1 MRNRKFT
8 ARLGALALGAAV
20 LVAGALPPAAA
31 QTDHISRSLCVYDPI
46 GANGFIY
53 QSFQDYVLQARE
65 WGIKLDTRAYT
76 DEAVAASD
84 YTAGKCDMVA
94 MTGFRAIRFV
104 KFAGS
109 LDMAGGLQT
118 YAQEKTAIRVVS
130 SPKAGQYMAEDGHEV
145 VGVVPLGKTFLFSR
159 DKRYLE
165 SLDTL
170 AGKKIAVMSYDKQAS
185 TLANVAG
192 ASPVGASIASF
203 GPMFNNGSVD
213 LAYAPSFAYNALE
226 LYKGLQDNGG
236 IADFVLGMLSGQI
249 VAHQDRFPEGFG
261 QKSRSWVFNH
271 MYDSTMRRVRQADAE
286 IPDKY
291 WVPISGERDANYRE
305 MFRNTR
311 EKLWDQDWYSHR
323 MQHLLKKIRC
333 STNSGLAECSQDSEG
348 GPVN

>member
-1 MRNRKFT
+1 MTYRHPHLGR
-8 ARLGALALGAAV
+8 AVRLMLLIVGLS
-20 LVAGALPPAAA
+20 VAGLQPATA
-31 QTDHISRSLCVYDPI
+31 QAGQKTFCIYDPI

-53 QSFQDYVLQARE
+53 QSFQDYVIQARS
-65 WGIKLDTRAYT
+65 WGIKLAPQAYT

-84 YTAGKCDMVA
+84 FKAGKCDMVA
-94 MTGFRAIRFV
+94 ITGIRNIHFV

-118 YAQEKTAIRVVS
+118 YDQERTAIQVMS
-130 SPKAGQYMAEDGHEV
+130 SPKAAKYMSQDGFEV
-145 VGVVPLGKTFLFSR
+145 AGIVPLGKAFLFAR
-159 DKRYLE
+159 DRNTLD
-165 SLDTL
+165 SLDTI

-226 LYKGLQDNGG
+226 LYKGLGNNGG
-236 IADFVLGMLSGQI
+236 IADFVLGILSAQI
-249 VAHQDRFPEGFG
+249 VIHEDDFPSGFG
-261 QKSRSWVFNH
+261 QKSRSWVFDH
-271 MYDSTMRRVRQADAE
+271 MFDSTLARVKRADAD
-286 IPDKY
+286 IPKKY
-291 WVPISGERDANYRE
+291 WVHISGERDTNYRE

-311 EKLWDQDWYSHR
+311 EKLWDQNWYSHR
-323 MQHLLKKIRC
+323 TQHLLKKIRC
-333 STNSGLAECSQDSEG
+333 DSASGLSECSMSSEG

>member
-1 MRNRKFT
+1 MLTHKKLT
-8 ARLGALALGAAV
+8 SRLGTVALGAAV
-20 LVAGALPPAAA
+20 LLAGALQPAAA
-31 QTDHISRSLCVYDPI
+31 QTETRSLCVYDPI

-53 QSFQDYVLQARE
+53 QSFQDYVVQARS
-65 WGIKLDTRAYT
+65 WGIKLNTRAYT
-76 DEAVAASD
+76 DEAVAAND
-84 YTAGKCDMVA
+84 FKAGKCDMVGI
-94 MTGFRAIRFV
+94 TGIRAIHFV

-118 YAQEKTAIRVVS
+118 YDQEKTAVKVMS
-130 SPKAGQYMAEDGHEV
+130 SPKAAEYMEQDGNEV
-145 VGVVPLGKTFLFSR
+145 VGVVPLGKAFLFAR
-159 DKRYLE
+159 DKGNLE
-165 SLDTL
+165 SLDTI

-226 LYKGLQDNGG
+226 LYKGLGENGG
-236 IADFVLGMLSGQI
+236 IADFVLGMLSGQLI
-249 VAHQDRFPEGFG
+249 IHKDKFPDGFG
-261 QKSRSWVFNH
+261 QKSRSWVFSN
-271 MYDSTMRRVRQADAE
+271 MFDSTLRRVKSADQE

-291 WVPISGERDANYRE
+291 WVHISGDRDANYRE

-311 EKLWDQDWYSHR
+311 QELWDQNWYNHR

-333 STNSGLAECSQDSEG
+333 SSDSGLAECSQDSEG
-348 GPVN
+348 GAVN

>member
-1 MRNRKFT
+1 MFSRKMT
-8 ARLGALALGAAV
+8 SHLGALTLGAAV
-20 LVAGALPPAAA
+20 LIAGALQPAAA
-31 QTDHISRSLCVYDPI
+31 QNETRSLCVYDPI

-53 QSFQDYVLQARE
+53 QSFQDYVVQARS
-65 WGIKLDTRAYT
+65 WGIKLNTRAYT
-76 DEAVAASD
+76 DEAVAAND

-94 MTGFRAIRFV
+94 ITGIRAIHMV

-118 YAQEKTAIRVVS
+118 YDQEKTAIKVMS
-130 SPKAGQYMAEDGHEV
+130 SPKAAQYMEQDGNEV
-145 VGVVPLGKTFLFSR
+145 VGVVPLGKAFLFAR
-159 DKRYLE
+159 DKNNLE
-165 SLDTL
+165 SLDTI

-226 LYKGLQDNGG
+226 LYKGLGNDGG

-249 VAHQDRFPEGFG
+249 VAHKDRFPDGFG
-261 QKSRSWVFNH
+261 QKSRSWVFDS
-271 MYDSTMRRVRQADAE
+271 MYDSTIRRVKNADNE

-291 WVPISGERDANYRE
+291 WVHISGDRDANYRE

-311 EKLWDQDWYSHR
+311 QKLWDQNWYNHR

-333 STNSGLAECSQDSEG
+333 SSDSGLAECSQDSEG
-348 GPVN
+348 GAVN

>member
-1 MRNRKFT
+1 MLSRKISSYV
-8 ARLGALALGAAV
+8 GAVAVGAA
-20 LVAGALPPAAA
+20 ALLGSAMQPAAA
-31 QTDHISRSLCVYDPI
+31 QETRSLCIYDPI

-53 QSFQDYVLQARE
+53 QSFQDYVVQARE
-65 WGIKLDTRAYT
+65 WGIKFNTRAYT
-76 DEAVAASD
+76 DEAVAAND
-84 YTAGKCDMVA
+84 FKAGKCDMVGI
-94 MTGFRAIRFV
+94 TGVRAIHFV
-104 KFAGS
+104 QFAGS

-118 YAQEKTAIRVVS
+118 YEQEKTAIKVMS
-130 SPKAGQYMAEDGHEV
+130 SPKAADLMKEDDYEV
-145 VGVVPLGKTFLFSR
+145 VGVVPLGKAFLFAR
-159 DKRYLE
+159 DKAYLE
-165 SLDTL
+165 SLDTV

-226 LYKGLQDNGG
+226 LYKGLGEKGG
-236 IADFVLGMLSGQI
+236 IADFVLGMLSGQL
-249 VAHQDRFPEGFG
+249 VVHQDKFPDGFG
-261 QKSRSWVFNH
+261 QKSREWVFNN
-271 MYDSTMRRVRQADAE
+271 MYDSTLRRVESADSD

-291 WVPISGERDANYRE
+291 WVHISGERDKNYRE

-311 EKLWDQDWYSHR
+311 QELWDNGWYNHR

-333 STNSGLAECSQDSEG
+333 SSDSGLAECSQDSEG

>member
-1 MRNRKFT
+1 
-8 ARLGALALGAAV
+8 
-20 LVAGALPPAAA
+20 
-31 QTDHISRSLCVYDPI
+31 VYDPI

-76 DEAVAASD
+76 DEAVAAND

-94 MTGFRAIRFV
+94 ITGIRAIRFV

-118 YAQEKTAIRVVS
+118 YDQEKTAIQVVS
-130 SPKAGQYMAEDGHEV
+130 SPKAADLMHSDGHEV
-145 VGVVPLGKTFLFSR
+145 VGVVPLGKAFLFSR
-159 DKRYLE
+159 DKAYLE

-192 ASPVGASIASF
+192 SSPVGASIAPF

-226 LYKGLQDNGG
+226 LYKGLGEKGG

-249 VAHQDRFPEGFG
+249 VVHQDRFPDDFG
-261 QKSRSWVFNH
+261 QKSRSWVFDH
-271 MYDSTMRRVRQADAE
+271 MYDSTMRRVKNADDE
-286 IPDKY
+286 IPEKY
-291 WVPISGERDANYRE
+291 WVHISGERDTNYRE
-305 MFRNTR
+305 MFRKTR
-311 EKLWDQDWYSHR
+311 QNLWDQDWYSHK

-333 STNSGLAECSQDSEG
+333 STDGSLAECSLDSEG

>member
-1 MRNRKFT
+1 MAKTRLT
-8 ARLGALALGAAV
+8 STLGTLTLGALALLGS
-20 LVAGALPPAAA
+20 ALQPAAA
-31 QTDHISRSLCVYDPI
+31 QVESRTLCIYDPI

-53 QSFQDYVLQARE
+53 ESFQDYVVQARS

-76 DEAVAASD
+76 DEAVAAKD
-84 YTAGKCDMVA
+84 FKAGECDMAAV
-94 MTGFRAIRFV
+94 TGIRTIQFV

-118 YAQEKTAIRVVS
+118 YEQEKTAIEVMS
-130 SPKAGQYMAEDGHEV
+130 SPKAADYMKQDGYEV
-145 VGVVPLGKTFLFSR
+145 VGVVPLGKAFLFSS
-159 DKRYLE
+159 DKRYLD
-165 SLDTL
+165 SLDAL

-226 LYKGLQDNGG
+226 LYKGLGENGG
-236 IADFVLGMLSGQI
+236 IADFVLGMLSGQLI
-249 VAHQDRFPEGFG
+249 VHQDRFPDDFG
-261 QKSRSWVFNH
+261 QKSREWVFNN
-271 MYDSTMRRVRQADAE
+271 MYESTMRRVKNADAE

-291 WVPISGERDANYRE
+291 WVRISGERDKNYRE
-305 MFRNTR
+305 MFRETR
-311 EKLWDQDWYSHR
+311 QELWDQNWYNHR

-333 STNSGLAECSQDSEG
+333 SSDPSLAECSLDSEG
-348 GPVN
+348 GAVN

>member
-1 MRNRKFT
+1 MRST
-8 ARLGALALGAAV
+8 TLMSHLGTLALGAAV
-20 LVAGALPPAAA
+20 VLGGALQPATA
-31 QTDHISRSLCVYDPI
+31 QTQTRSLCIYDPI

-53 QSFQDYVLQARE
+53 QSFQDYVVQARE

-76 DEAVAASD
+76 DEAVAAND
-84 YTAGKCDMVA
+84 FKAGKCDMVA
-94 MTGFRAIRFV
+94 ITGVRAIHFV

-118 YAQEKTAIRVVS
+118 YAQEKTAIRVLS
-130 SPKAGQYMAEDGHEV
+130 SKKAADKMQSGGYEV
-145 VGVVPLGKTFLFSR
+145 AGVVPLGKAFLFAR
-159 DKRYLE
+159 DKSYLE
-165 SLDTL
+165 SLDTV

-226 LYKGLQDNGG
+226 LYKGLGEKGG
-236 IADFVLGMLSGQI
+236 IADFVLGMLSGQLVI
-249 VAHQDRFPEGFG
+249 HQDKFSDEFG
-261 QKSRSWVFNH
+261 QQSREWVFNN
-271 MYDSTMRRVRQADAE
+271 MFDSTLRRVKTADNE

-291 WVPISGERDANYRE
+291 WVHISGERGKDYRE
-305 MFRNTR
+305 MFRRTR
-311 EKLWDQDWYSHR
+311 QKLWDQNWYSHD
-323 MQHLLKKIRC
+323 MQHMLKKIRC
-333 STNSGLAECSQDSEG
+333 STNPGLAECSLDSEG